1 MSAHAYSS
9 HQLNNYMIGRRSLLC
24 LTLGRSLLCWTD
36 LPHLYQDLRLVSRFF
51 CPPSVFP
58 VFRQPMYCIRSDAW
72 WVECSSAFIL
82 HSSVL
87 QIFLTIFLDFCRF
100 LSIFG
105 RPDRFFG
112 EAATPG
118 QTHLYI
124 VRTFIGQCLFDPCF
138 WSSQRP
144 LNLSTAL
151 KVMPDLL
158 SILLDL
164 LFILPFFCCFYDF
177 WWFSGASGKSLR
189 MFGVA
194 VVSPGPGQYETVAP
208 TPIMLK
214 LERDVG
220 R

>member
-1 MSAHAYSS
+1 MLNRSAPLVS
-9 HQLNNYMIGRRSLLC
+9 GPPV
-24 LTLGRSLLCWTD
+24 GRSVFL
-36 LPHLYQDLRLVSRFF
+36 
-51 CPPSVFP
+51 PSVRLP
-58 VFRQPMYCIRSDAW
+58 SVPTTDVLHQIRCLMGWVFFCIRS
-72 WVECSSAFIL
+72 SFFRSPN
-82 HSSVL
+82 
-87 QIFLTIFLDFCRF
+87 IFNDFFGF
-100 LSIFG
+100 LSIFADFRKAWPVFWWG
-105 RPDRFFG
+105 CYSGSDP
-112 EAATPG
+112 
-118 QTHLYI
+118 LV

-158 SILLDL
+158 SILLDS

-194 VVSPGPGQYETVAP
+194 VVSPGLHSSANTETVAP

-214 LERDVG
+214 PERDVG